1 LIFFRYLA
9 EFLDDEEC
17 AGIVEKALQLYSESD
32 KAVKNYLPS
41 THPLR
46 LGHQLNLSVFYYEVL
61 QEPGKAMNIA
71 KTALEEAFANID
83 KINEASVKVRN

>member
-1 LIFFRYLA
+1 MA

-17 AGIVEKALQLYSESD
+17 AEVVETALKLYSDTD
-32 KAVKNYLPS
+32 KAVKNFLPS

-83 KINEASVKVRN
+83 KINESSVKVSGG